1 MLLNTFK
8 VATKALLVNKGRTF
22 LTTLGIIIGVFSVV
36 MLTGLGN
43 GLQAYVSEQFESLGS
58 NTVFVSMGQMLDRE
72 GGVGQGTMDRFLSE
86 KKFTLRDIERV
97 KRLREYVKDVAYN
110 SSGIDEAKFL
120 NNTMRVTI
128 LGTLANYPEV
138 ITVKIASGRY
148 FNESEERSGDRVVV
162 LGHGVAEELFDRVDP
177 VSRKLRIGN
186 QVFTVVGVAAEQG
199 QSFSGAG
206 FDNRVY
212 APHSLVSR
220 IYEGGD
226 LTEFAVKI
234 KDPSLIP
241 QAIKAIEKEL
251 EKSLDE
257 DDFSVFDQSQLLDTI
272 NNILSMLTVALGG
285 IAAISLLVGGIGIM
299 NIMLVSVSERT
310 REIGLRKAL
319 GATPKQILVQF
330 LIEASIL
337 SIFGG
342 LMGLALAGLGTWAI
356 QSIFPAKITLTA
368 VLLALGVSTAVG
380 LIFGV
385 APAKRAANLSPIEAL
400 RYE

>member
-43 GLQAYVSEQFESLGS
+43 GLQAYVAEQFESLGA
-58 NTVFVSMGQMLDRE
+58 NTVFVSIGQMFSEE
-72 GGVGQGTMDRFLSE
+72 GGVGQGSMDSFLSE

-120 NNTMRVTI
+120 NNSMRVTI

-138 ITVKIASGRY
+138 ITVKIANGRY

-212 APHSLVSR
+212 APYSLVSR
-220 IYEGGD
+220 IYESQD
-226 LTEFAVKI
+226 LTQFSVKI

-241 QAIKAIEKEL
+241 PAIEAIEKEL

-342 LMGLALAGLGTWAI
+342 LMGLLLAYFGTWAI

>member
-43 GLQAYVSEQFESLGS
+43 GLQAYDSEQFESLGS

-148 FNESEERSGDRVVV
+148 FNESEEKG
-162 LGHGVAEELFDRVDP
+162 A
-177 VSRKLRIGN
+177 RK
-186 QVFTVVGVAAEQG
+186 F
-199 QSFSGAG
+199 FSIGAG
-206 FDNRVY
+206 FKYNVVKLDVSYLFSASKVRNPLENTLRF
-212 APHSLVSR
+212 SLTFNF
-220 IYEGGD
+220 GD
-226 LTEFAVKI
+226 KY
-234 KDPSLIP
+234 
-241 QAIKAIEKEL
+241 
-251 EKSLDE
+251 DE
-257 DDFSVFDQSQLLDTI
+257 
-272 NNILSMLTVALGG
+272 
-285 IAAISLLVGGIGIM
+285 
-299 NIMLVSVSERT
+299 
-310 REIGLRKAL
+310 
-319 GATPKQILVQF
+319 
-330 LIEASIL
+330 
-337 SIFGG
+337 
-342 LMGLALAGLGTWAI
+342 
-356 QSIFPAKITLTA
+356 
-368 VLLALGVSTAVG
+368 
-380 LIFGV
+380 
-385 APAKRAANLSPIEAL
+385 
-400 RYE
+400 Y

>member
-8 VATKALLVNKGRTF
+8 VATRALLVNKGRTF

-36 MLTGLGN
+36 MLTGLGS
-43 GLQAYVSEQFESLGS
+43 GLQAYVTEQLESLGA
-58 NTVFVSMGQMLDRE
+58 NTVFVSIGQMFAEE
-72 GGVGQGTMDRFLSE
+72 GNLPQGGMSQFLSGS
-86 KKFTLRDIERV
+86 KFTLRDIERV
-97 KRLREYVKDVAYN
+97 KRLREYV
-110 SSGIDEAKFL
+110 DEVTYFSTNADDAKFL
-120 NNTMRVTI
+120 KKDMKVTI
-128 LGTLANYPEV
+128 LGTLANYSQV
-138 ITVKIASGRY
+138 VDVGLISGRF
-148 FNESEERSGDRVVV
+148 FNENEERSGEKVVV
-162 LGHGVAEELFDRVDP
+162 LGHNVAEELFDRVDP
-177 VSRKLRIGN
+177 ISRKLRIGN
-186 QVFTVVGVAAEQG
+186 QVFTIVGVANKRG
-199 QSFSGAG
+199 GSFGGPSV
-206 FDNRVY
+206 DDYVY
-212 APHSLVSR
+212 APYSLISK
-220 IYEGGD
+220 IYDGSE
-226 LTEFAVKI
+226 LTSFSVKI

-241 QAIKAIEKEL
+241 QAIEAIEKEL

-257 DDFSVFDQSQLLDTI
+257 DEFSVFDQSQLLGTI
-272 NNILSMLTVALGG
+272 NGILSMLTIALGG

-319 GATPKQILVQF
+319 GATPNQILVQF

>member
-58 NTVFVSMGQMLDRE
+58 NTVFVSMGQMLDSE

-138 ITVKIASGRY
+138 ITVNIASGRY

>member
-8 VATKALLVNKGRTF
+8 VATRALFVNKGRSF

-36 MLTGLGN
+36 MLTGLGS
-43 GLQAYVSEQFESLGS
+43 GLQAYVVEQFESLGA
-58 NTVFVSMGQMLDRE
+58 NTVFVSIGQVFDEE
-72 GGVGQGTMDRFLSE
+72 GGFSRGSMDQFLSGN
-86 KKFTLRDIERV
+86 KFTLRDIERV
-97 KRLREYVKDVAYN
+97 KRLRDYVKEVTYY
-110 SSGIDEAKFL
+110 STGVDEAKFL
-120 NNTMRVTI
+120 DEDMKVTI

-138 ITVKIASGRY
+138 ITIDIASGRF
-148 FNESEERSGDRVVV
+148 FNEGEERAGEKVVV
-162 LGHGVAEELFDRVDP
+162 LGHNAATELFDRIDP
-177 VSRKLRIGN
+177 VSRKIRIGN
-186 QVFTVVGVAAEQG
+186 QIFTVVGVAAEQG
-199 QSFSGAG
+199 SSFGGPS
-206 FDNRVY
+206 FDDYVY
-212 APHSLVSR
+212 APYTLISK
-220 IYEGGD
+220 IYQGTE

-234 KDPSLIP
+234 KDPELIP
-241 QAIKAIEKEL
+241 EAITAIEAEL
-251 EKSLDE
+251 EKSLEEDE
-257 DDFSVFDQSQLLDTI
+257 FSVFDQSQLLSTI

-319 GATPKQILVQF
+319 GATPNQILIQF

-342 LMGLALAGLGTWAI
+342 LMGLALASLGTWAI
-356 QSIFPAKITLTA
+356 QSVFPAKITLTA
-368 VLLALGVSTAVG
+368 VLLAFGVSTAVG

-385 APAKRAANLSPIEAL
+385 APARRAANLSPIEAL